1 MKRLIGAVIAVFIVT
16 QVMDFLIH
24 VVMLQPAYANVPQIW
39 RPEADVKMVLM
50 TLVSLLFVVCF
61 VLIYDLY
68 FKHKC
73 IRSGFIY
80 GLLMGIGIGASMGYG
95 TYSVMFI
102 PYNVALVWFV
112 GTIVQ
117 LSLAGIVLGLILR
130 EKN

>member
-1 MKRLIGAVIAVFIVT
+1 MKRLIGAVVAVFIVT

-24 VVMLQPAYANVPQIW
+24 VVLLQPAYANVPEIW
-39 RPEADVKMVLM
+39 RPEADIKMVLM
-50 TLVSLLFVVCF
+50 TLVSILFVVCF

-102 PYNVALVWFV
+102 PYNVALVWFL
-112 GTIVQ
+112 GTIIQ
-117 LSLAGIVLGLILR
+117 LSLAGIVLGLILKER
-130 EKN
+130 N